1 MINGLRLPVCPSPR
15 LNAVIPVAGRGSRH
29 GELTTDRPKGL
40 VEVVGRPLLAHVFER
55 AVNAGGDELVVIV
68 EYEAAQIVDRF
79 GDAFAGVPI
88 TYVHQ
93 REQLGLGHAVLQT
106 KRHVDGIFLLLNGD
120 NVFAG
125 SVAPVVE
132 EVSPEVAAT
141 TGVIKTDDQGRVT
154 GMVEKPA
161 EPSSTLVTTRCYVLS
176 ADIFHACALLW
187 SSAEGE
193 YQLSEAVGLLIRAG
207 YDVATVRGDER
218 VNMNTLAEVARAS
231 ETVRGESRTNRNG

>member
-1 MINGLRLPVCPSPR
+1 
-15 LNAVIPVAGRGSRH
+15 
-29 GELTTDRPKGL
+29 
-40 VEVVGRPLLAHVFER
+40 
-55 AVNAGGDELVVIV
+55 
-68 EYEAAQIVDRF
+68 
-79 GDAFAGVPI
+79 
-88 TYVHQ
+88 
-93 REQLGLGHAVLQT
+93 VLQT

-187 SSAEGE
+187 PSVGGE
-193 YQLSEAVGLLIRAG
+193 YQLSEAVGLFIRAG
-207 YDVATVRGDER
+207 YEVATVRVGER
-218 VNMNTLAEVARAS
+218 VNVNTPADVERAAEL
-231 ETVRGESRTNRNG
+231 VRGESRTNRNG

>member
-1 MINGLRLPVCPSPR
+1 M
-15 LNAVIPVAGRGSRH
+15 NAVIAAAGRGSRL
-29 GELTTDRPKGL
+29 GELTTDRSKGL
-40 VEVVGRPLLAHVFER
+40 VEVVGRPLLAHVFKR
-55 AVNAGGDELVVIV
+55 AVNAGVDELVVIV
-68 EYEAAQIVDRF
+68 GYEAAQIVDRF

-154 GMVEKPA
+154 GMVEKPV
-161 EPSSTLVTTRCYVLS
+161 EPSSTLVTTGCYVLS
-176 ADIFHACALLW
+176 MTSFT
-187 SSAEGE
+187 
-193 YQLSEAVGLLIRAG
+193 R
-207 YDVATVRGDER
+207 VRCSGR
-218 VNMNTLAEVARAS
+218 RLKAS
-231 ETVRGESRTNRNG
+231 TN